1 MEKKLIKDV
10 MTHFPYTIG
19 DDQLLEAAKVE
30 MARHNIRHLPV
41 LHGGWCVG
49 LLSDRDI
56 KLAYAVEPGK
66 ASQLK
71 IKDACAGEVYTVT
84 TGEPVSAV
92 AAHMAKLGV
101 GSAVVLDDRE
111 KVVGIFT
118 VTDACRV
125 LSEVLE

>member
-1 MEKKLIKDV
+1 MGKKLIKDV
-10 MTHFPYTIG
+10 MTLFPHTIG
-19 DDQLLEAAKVE
+19 DDQPLEAAKLE

-49 LLSDRDI
+49 LISDRDI
-56 KLAYAVEPGK
+56 KLAYAVEPDK

-71 IKDACAGEVYTVT
+71 IKDACAGEVYTVK
-84 TGEPVSAV
+84 TGEPLSTV
-92 AAHMAKLGV
+92 AAHMAEVGI
-101 GSAVVLDDRE
+101 GSAVVFDDRE

-118 VTDACRV
+118 VTDACRI